1 MTRNDL
7 SEQEK
12 TDFLTLSRTDCMFW
26 CGKGYNTF
34 HLKHCVKLKG
44 LTHITGFSRAKDAIR
59 DGYRPCR
66 MCKPTTRK
74 GLEMT
79 LPFFSKAV
87 PGESD
92 EVVRERCL
100 ESRHIYRIVD
110 SCSEIETGFG
120 IWQIKSGSITY
131 LPYHINK
138 VVEPNN
144 TTDFHQ
150 QPHIFLSL
158 SDVVAYIINHDRKA
172 GRIKCNINL

>member
-12 TDFLTLSRTDCMFW
+12 TDLLTLARTDCMFW
-26 CGKGYNTF
+26 CGKGYDTF

-44 LTHITGFSRAKDAIR
+44 LTHITGFSRAKDAIH

-66 MCKPTTRK
+66 MCKLATRK

-100 ESRHIYRIVD
+100 ESGHIYRIVD
-110 SCSEIETGFG
+110 GCSEIETGFG

-131 LPYHINK
+131 RPYHINK